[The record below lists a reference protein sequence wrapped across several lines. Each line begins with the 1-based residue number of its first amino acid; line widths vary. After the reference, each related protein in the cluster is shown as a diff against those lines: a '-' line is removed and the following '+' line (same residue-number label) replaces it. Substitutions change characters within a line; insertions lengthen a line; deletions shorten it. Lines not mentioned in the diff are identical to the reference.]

1 MIEKDVFI
9 EGISNTILTK
19 DKYLLIVN
27 NTCINSNDNEFAW
40 GNKANKEKLLNTAK
54 IIIGRLDLLLIN
66 NSLDQEEMYKKFARD
81 VIYFLEPNFRIHIEE
96 VRNWIIEQTKNE
108 KNIIKEAL
116 KLLDMNYKQLGS
128 EIGVSDST
136 LKSIV
141 STGKI
146 SNQIQKSIELLIK
159 NKKLEK

>member
-1 MIEKDVFI
+1 MVEKDVFI
-9 EGISNTILTK
+9 EGISNSILTK
-19 DKYLLIVN
+19 DKHLLIIN
-27 NTCINSNDNEFAW
+27 NTCINIDDNEFSW
-40 GNKANKEKLLNTAK
+40 GVNADLDGLLQTAEF
-54 IIIGRLDLLLIN
+54 IIGRLDSLLVQH
-66 NSLDQEEMYKKFARD
+66 SLDKEEIYKKFARD
-81 VIYFLEPNFRIHIEE
+81 VVYFLEPNFRIHIEE
-96 VRNWIIEQTKNE
+96 VRNWVIEQTKNE

-116 KLLDMNYKQLGS
+116 KLLDMTYKQLGL

-159 NKKLEK
+159 NKKLAK

>member
-27 NTCINSNDNEFAW
+27 NTCINTNDNEFAW
-40 GNKANKEKLLNTAK
+40 GNKANEEKLLNTAK
-54 IIIGRLDLLLIN
+54 VIIGRLDLLLIN
-66 NSLDQEEMYKKFARD
+66 NSLDQEEIYKKFARD

-96 VRNWIIEQTKNE
+96 VSNWIIEQTKNE